1 LFNILKCFF
10 VAGLVLV
17 GFPDAVMIG
26 EPELDDVE
34 SMFLHFTL
42 LNSGVDIPMEFLC
55 VLSCRSLSIGGG
67 RQSTQRKA
75 QNVSYK
81 MQLVNVNFDYL
92 KNYSH
97 LDYNSALNILK

>member
-1 LFNILKCFF
+1 MVVNATFNSIL
-10 VAGLVLV
+10 A
-17 GFPDAVMIG
+17 I
-26 EPELDDVE
+26 
-34 SMFLHFTL
+34 
-42 LNSGVDIPMEFLC
+42 
-55 VLSCRSLSIGGG
+55 SCRSLSIGGG

>member
-1 LFNILKCFF
+1 MTLSRTNIRPAEVKCAII
-10 VAGLVLV
+10 VR
-17 GFPDAVMIG
+17 ISW
-26 EPELDDVE
+26 E
-34 SMFLHFTL
+34 
-42 LNSGVDIPMEFLC
+42 
-55 VLSCRSLSIGGG
+55 RSNNYQ

-75 QNVSYK
+75 ENVSYK